1 MASGD
6 DEESST
12 TTKAAPR
19 KRAAKKEAGGG
30 APAKKQAAKKQAARK
45 STRSA
50 SSGSSA
56 PRRASSAPRAEARP
70 RLSAAEV
77 GQLALQQLGSM
88 TGTSVESITGM
99 QRTDDG
105 WKVEAVVVELR
116 RVPNTTDV
124 LASYEVMLDND
135 GALQGFRRL
144 ERYSR
149 GDTRSDQ

>member
-6 DEESST
+6 DEETST
-12 TTKAAPR
+12 TKKAAPR
-19 KRAAKKEAGGG
+19 KRPVKKQAGGG
-30 APAKKQAAKKQAARK
+30 APARKQAAKRPPVKK

-50 SSGSSA
+50 SSGSTES
-56 PRRASSAPRAEARP
+56 RRAGSAPRAEARS

-77 GQLALQQLGSM
+77 GQRALQQLGSM
-88 TGTSVESITGM
+88 TGTDVESITGL

-124 LASYEVMLDND
+124 LASYEVMLDTD
-135 GALQGFRRL
+135 GELQGFRRL